1 MVRLLQIGFIWF
13 GCAVAWMVLGSTI
26 LVRTG
31 GSSSALTREVQLL
44 WGPEM
49 RQQPPRAVYHETR
62 KQREWVTG
70 RDAMGQPVSNE
81 VVKDVDVEIDVP
93 LTATDAAVKLSL
105 DHRRKGLLWFATYGV
120 DFRARYTFSN
130 STGAARRVAFRFP
143 LVGDAA
149 VYDGFEVRDA
159 DGAVVPAEV
168 ARGLAHWSES
178 LAAGERRTYA
188 VAYRSR
194 GTTRWDYEL
203 ANGAGQVRDFRL
215 GLETDFDAVNFPAGT
230 ISPSRHGRVTGGWRG
245 EWAFTSLVA
254 SQTIGVELPQRPSP
268 GPLASRITFF
278 APVGLLFFFFVVAV
292 LALARGRAI
301 HPLNYFFF
309 GCAFFAFHLLFA
321 YLVDH
326 LALWPA
332 FALSAGVSSLLVV
345 SYGRL
350 FVGWRFALLEL
361 GLSQLVYLILFSFTF
376 FFQGFTGLSITVGAV
391 LTLAVMMQ
399 LTGRVSWAAA
409 SKPAPPASP
418 PAVGPPPAPAFAP
431 PGPPVGPPPA
441 WPAASVGAPP
451 LPPVPYP
458 TAAPPRS
465 TY

>member
-1 MVRLLQIGFIWF
+1 MIRLLQIGFIWL
-13 GCAVAWMVLGSTI
+13 GCAVAWMILGSTI

-49 RQQPPRAVYHETR
+49 RQQPPRAFYHELSR
-62 KQREWVTG
+62 QREWVTTG
-70 RDAMGQPVSNE
+70 RDNLGQPIQAE
-81 VVKDVDVEIDVP
+81 VVKDVTIDVAIP
-93 LTATDAAVKLSL
+93 LAATDAAVTLAL
-105 DHRRKGLLWFATYGV
+105 EHRRKGLMWFATYGV
-120 DFRARYTFSN
+120 DFRARYTFVN
-130 STGAARRVAFRFP
+130 PTAQARRVDFLFP

-149 VYDGFEVRDA
+149 VYDGFAVRGG
-159 DGAVVPAEV
+159 DGAAV
-168 ARGLAHWSES
+168 AADVAKGLAQWSATF
-178 LAAGERRTYA
+178 AAGEQRVYE

-203 ANGAGQVRDFRL
+203 ATGAGQVRDFRL
-215 GLETDFDAVNFPAGT
+215 ALTTDFDAVDFPAGT
-230 ISPSRHGRVTGGWRG
+230 ISPSSHGRTAGGWRG

-292 LALARGRAI
+292 LALARGRTI

-326 LALWPA
+326 LAVGPA
-332 FALSAGVSSLLVV
+332 FALAAGAATLLTVT
-345 SYGRL
+345 YGRL
-350 FVGWRFALLEL
+350 FVGWRFALVEL
-361 GLSQLVYLILFSFTF
+361 GLAQLVYLVLFSFTF
-376 FFQGFTGLSITVGAV
+376 FFKGVTGLAITVGAV
-391 LTLAVMMQ
+391 ITLAVMMQ

-409 SKPAPPASP
+409 AKPAPPP
-418 PAVGPPPAPAFAP
+418 P
-431 PGPPVGPPPA
+431 GPPPA
-441 WPAASVGAPP
+441 WPPAGPP
-451 LPPVPYP
+451 PAPVPYP
-458 TAAPPRS
+458 AAPTAPRS

>member
-1 MVRLLQIGFIWF
+1 MIRLLQIGFIWF
-13 GCAVAWMVLGSTI
+13 GCAVAWMILGSTI

-31 GSSSALTREVQLL
+31 GSSSTLTREVQLL

-70 RDAMGQPVSNE
+70 RDAYGQPIQTE
-81 VVKDVDVEIDVP
+81 VIKDVDVEIDVP
-93 LTATDAAVKLSL
+93 LAGTDAAVKLGL

-130 STGAARRVAFRFP
+130 STGGARRVDFRFP

-149 VYDGFEVRDA
+149 VYDGFEVRGA

-168 ARGLAHWSES
+168 TKGLAQWTES
-178 LAAGERRTYA
+178 LAAGERRTYE

-203 ANGAGQVRDFRL
+203 SNGAGQVREFRL
-215 GLETDFDAVNFPAGT
+215 AMATDFDAVNFPAGT
-230 ISPSRHGRVTGGWRG
+230 ISPSRHGRAPGGWRG

-292 LALARGRAI
+292 LALARGRTI

-309 GCAFFAFHLLFA
+309 GCAFFAFHLLFG

-332 FALSAGVSSLLVV
+332 FALAAGVSSLLVV
-345 SYGRL
+345 TYGRL
-350 FVGWRFALLEL
+350 FVGWRFALLEM
-361 GLSQLVYLILFSFTF
+361 GVSQLVYLVLFSFTF
-376 FFQGFTGLSITVGAV
+376 FWQGFTGLAVTIGAIV
-391 LTLAVMMQ
+391 TLFVIMQ
-399 LTGRVSWAAA
+399 FTGRLKWEQIAD
-409 SKPAPPASP
+409 KPAPATT
-418 PAVGPPPAPAFAP
+418 G
-431 PGPPVGPPPA
+431 
-441 WPAASVGAPP
+441 
-451 LPPVPYP
+451 
-458 TAAPPRS
+458 
-465 TY
+465 

>member
-1 MVRLLQIGFIWF
+1 MIRLLQIGFIWF
-13 GCAVAWMVLGSTI
+13 GCAVAWMILGSTI

-31 GSSSALTREVQLL
+31 GSSSSLTREVQLL

-62 KQREWVTG
+62 RQREWVTG
-70 RDAMGQPVSNE
+70 RDALGQPTQTE

-93 LTATDAAVKLSL
+93 LAASEASVKLSL

-120 DFRARYTFSN
+120 DFRAHYTFDN
-130 STGAARRVAFRFP
+130 STGVARRIDFRFP
-143 LVGDAA
+143 LVGDSA
-149 VYDGFEVRDA
+149 VYDGFEVR
-159 DGAVVPAEV
+159 GAAGVAVPAEV
-168 ARGLAHWSES
+168 TKGVAQWTGNLAP
-178 LAAGERRTYA
+178 GERRIFE

-194 GTTRWDYEL
+194 GTSRWDYEL
-203 ANGAGQVRDFRL
+203 ANGAGQVRDFKL
-215 GLETDFDAVNFPAGT
+215 AMETDFDAVNFPAGT
-230 ISPSRHGRVTGGWRG
+230 ISPSRHGRVPGGWRG
-245 EWAFTSLVA
+245 EWAFKSLVA

-292 LALARGRAI
+292 LALARGRVI

-309 GCAFFAFHLLFA
+309 GCAFFAFHLLFG

-326 LALWPA
+326 LALAPS
-332 FALSAGVSSLLVV
+332 FALAAGASVLLIVT
-345 SYGRL
+345 YGRL
-350 FVGWRFALLEL
+350 FVGWRFALVEM
-361 GLSQLVYLILFSFTF
+361 GLSQLVYLVLFSVTF
-376 FFQGFTGLSITVGAV
+376 FWQGFTGLSITVGAV

-409 SKPAPPASP
+409 SGRTPRGA
-418 PAVGPPPAPAFAP
+418 PPPAPPIPARFAP
-431 PGPPVGPPPA
+431 ATSPVGSPPMPVSPPA
-441 WPAASVGAPP
+441 
-451 LPPVPYP
+451 
-458 TAAPPRS
+458 